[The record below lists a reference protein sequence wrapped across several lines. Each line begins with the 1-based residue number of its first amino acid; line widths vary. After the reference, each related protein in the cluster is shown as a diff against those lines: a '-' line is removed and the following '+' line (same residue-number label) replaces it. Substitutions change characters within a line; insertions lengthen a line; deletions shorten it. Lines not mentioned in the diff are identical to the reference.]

1 MCVTA
6 ASCSRFVFG
15 VVRDNEANAFKA
27 DQLVGAKS
35 SEKNRLWLIKR
46 HLLKTVDI
54 EPKKKDRQQ

>member
-35 SEKNRLWLIKR
+35 SK
-46 HLLKTVDI
+46 KTDY
-54 EPKKKDRQQ
+54 D